1 MVLCQ
6 WSFQDLKLKTTV
18 TGQVKVMETVMDDR
32 EGTRKITNMEVALV
46 DSIKMVVAEPAVMFA
61 TIVYRMDIQ
70 MVLQDQVV
78 QVGPA
83 DQVEQL
89 APVDPVDP
97 VEVVDSEPEGEEKDP
112 LMDFGMEI
120 NLDRKDVQ
128 AKGTKAIGGK
138 WTLVSSSLSV
148 IQGMESSYQNSVTPR
163 LVCVGVWTEM
173 GKR

>member
-1 MVLCQ
+1 
-6 WSFQDLKLKTTV
+6 
-18 TGQVKVMETVMDDR
+18 MEDR
-32 EGTRKITNMEVALV
+32 EATRKITNMEVALV
-46 DSIKMVVAEPAVMFA
+46 DSMKMVVAESAVMFA

-70 MVLQDQVV
+70 MVLQEQVV

-138 WTLVSSSLSV
+138 SLGPFLSLLP
-148 IQGMESSYQNSVTPR
+148 I
-163 LVCVGVWTEM
+163 
-173 GKR
+173 